1 MSGDLVPRAALVVPS
16 RLQAR
21 ADVLGALG
29 LAPTPWEVDGQV
41 YGTFV
46 SSDPTGRTAVPGVW
60 VAGNVTNPRAQ
71 VIVAAAAGLEAGAAI
86 NADLVAEDTRL
97 AVERNRVFGAE
108 AWEERYRSSGTG
120 IWSGQPNAIL
130 VAEVSALAPGRALD
144 VGCGEGA
151 DALWLAERG
160 WRVTGV
166 DISTVALE
174 RAAAQGKALG
184 LDVDWQHVDLLAEP
198 PKAGGFD
205 LVSAHFMHL
214 PSVERIALYDRL
226 ADAVAPG
233 GTLLLVG
240 HHPSDLQT
248 TMGRPPLPDMFFT
261 AEQLAAELDATTWEV
276 LVADARP
283 RPATD
288 AEGRELTIHDTVL
301 RGRRR

>member
-1 MSGDLVPRAALVVPS
+1 LAP
-16 RLQAR
+16 
-21 ADVLGALG
+21 G
-29 LAPTPWEVDGQV
+29 LAK
-41 YGTFV
+41 
-46 SSDPTGRTAVPGVW
+46 
-60 VAGNVTNPRAQ
+60 
-71 VIVAAAAGLEAGAAI
+71 AAAAGQGRKVT
-86 NADLVAEDTRL
+86 NPL
-97 AVERNRVFGAE
+97 AQFFGAE
-108 AWEERYRSSGTG
+108 AWDERYRSRDTG
-120 IWSGQPNAIL
+120 IWSGKPNVIL
-130 VAEVSALAPGRALD
+130 VAEVSGLVPGRALD

-184 LDVDWQHVDLLAEP
+184 LDVVWQHADVLAEP
-198 PKAGGFD
+198 PEAGAFD

-248 TMGRPPLPDMFFT
+248 TIGRPHLPDMLFT
-261 AEQLAAELDATTWEV
+261 AEQVAAELDAATWEV
-276 LVADARP
+276 AVAEARP

-288 AEGRELTIHDTVL
+288 ADGRELTIHDTVL
-301 RGRRR
+301 RARRH